1 MSRSSLF
8 LSGKEGCKNTEC
20 LVHHTVILSSFPSAR
35 HFFRKPGGRSAAC
48 STQHKR
54 LVKMCEASFAL
65 RSARASTHPG
75 SDCAAR
81 LPGARSTTAPAP
93 DKPKVYPAAHMLCNP
108 LHLASKVVGQP
119 FPLDSLKTPHR
130 RVMLRHHPP
139 LSAFG
144 KDQNHVAPC
153 FTDRIARSGF
163 AFFAVLSP
171 MPASRSIA
179 KTSR

>member
-1 MSRSSLF
+1 MSRSSYRHLIV
-8 LSGKEGCKNTEC
+8 LSFSQA
-20 LVHHTVILSSFPSAR
+20 LLSEAR
-35 HFFRKPGGRSAAC
+35 RRSAAC

-54 LVKMCEASFAL
+54 LVKMCEAPFAL
-65 RSARASTHPG
+65 RSARASTHPA

-81 LPGARSTTAPAP
+81 LPALAAQLPPHRKNRRFFLRRLSCVTHYTLPARWW
-93 DKPKVYPAAHMLCNP
+93 
-108 LHLASKVVGQP
+108 ASRSLWTP
-119 FPLDSLKTPHR
+119 LKTPPR

-144 KDQNHVAPC
+144 KDQNHTEPC
-153 FTDRIARSGF
+153 FTDRIASCAF

>member
-1 MSRSSLF
+1 MSRSSYRIPSSYRPF
-8 LSGKEGCKNTEC
+8 LSPA
-20 LVHHTVILSSFPSAR
+20 LLSEAR
-35 HFFRKPGGRSAAC
+35 RRSAAC

-54 LVKMCEASFAL
+54 LVKMCVAPFAL

-81 LPGARSTTAPAP
+81 LPGARSTTAPTP

-144 KDQNHVAPC
+144 KDQNHVDPC